1 MFPGL
6 DEKLVTNHLPP
17 SIDTAKS
24 RLQQE
29 RQGLKSTKLQ
39 PKPKLED
46 PYML

>member
-39 PKPKLED
+39 PNPELED
-46 PYML
+46 IYMI